1 MHHEPTTHEQRSA
14 PPIRPHLPGEPLPLW
29 SGVRGITGS
38 PRRGYAP
45 QIQSSCAVVLQIV
58 LLVAGEQPIHAAE
71 LPAVRNHILR
81 SLSDLERSLA
91 PALPFPRSGFIG
103 TLAAEIRM
111 HEKGHIQGHRYA
123 LVDAADAAAACAATP
138 LAKLQTATSTT
149 CQAALSLTWHDCRR
163 HLAMERA
170 RRRRELQDAASRT
183 SVGRGAD
190 GAGGGDM
197 EQGGRV
203 GEGAA
208 GASAVPGVVGARA
221 GAAGAS
227 GAIAAADLEG
237 GGAAVAAEAPGGSA
251 GGAARVDVAQVRA
264 DAAAAA
270 AAGDPA
276 VRMEMLAQAPNR
288 KWIAAKWALGGEV
301 VHADDVATRDR
312 NSLASAHRNVQS
324 MLSTYFPGVLG
335 L

>member
-1 MHHEPTTHEQRSA
+1 MSSHMILQDLPATRSSQRHHYALICLLNHHSTLWQTAYSRRQSLLFA
-14 PPIRPHLPGEPLPLW
+14 P
-29 SGVRGITGS
+29 
-38 PRRGYAP
+38 A
-45 QIQSSCAVVLQIV
+45 QSSSAMPLQIV

-138 LAKLQTATSTT
+138 LSKLQTATSMT
-149 CQAALSLTWHDCRR
+149 CQAALSLAWHDCRR

-170 RRRRELQDAASRT
+170 RRRRELQAAAGGAAVS
-183 SVGRGAD
+183 SSAD
-190 GAGGGDM
+190 GTGGGDT
-197 EQGGRV
+197 EQEADVSER
-203 GEGAA
+203 GA
-208 GASAVPGVVGARA
+208 GARA
-221 GAAGAS
+221 APGQVDAGAS
-227 GAIAAADLEG
+227 GASAAAESEG
-237 GGAAVAAEAPGGSA
+237 GGAAAAAEELGVSA
-251 GGAARVDVAQVRA
+251 EGAAPA
-264 DAAAAA
+264 DAVGAGADVG
-270 AAGDPA
+270 AGDPG
-276 VRMEMLAQAPNR
+276 VRMELLAQAPNR